1 MMTPAQKEESSKAI
15 ALKLKEVVTQIGT
28 IQGNVHQILVMAS
41 IHAYKSESADIA
53 GLVLKNLTGV
63 RGSFRVESVAYWFKH
78 VAGLNCTYNEK
89 KEVWTSKFNKS
100 GEYMSDQG
108 VQFTYDKA
116 HVATLKQD
124 KLRFWVIAPKQNM
137 NLKLPTD
144 LEMVTKS
151 AEIQLARGIAGGS
164 LTPESIKVHL
174 DTKMNRIRALADTGK
189 TKEWLEEFYTQH
201 PDQKPVVEIDP
212 VEKELAELEAQEL
225 QAELEELEVE

>member
-1 MMTPAQKEESSKAI
+1 MATQTQKEKDMAVIS
-15 ALKLKEVVTQIGT
+15 LKLKEVVAQIGT
-28 IQGNVHQILVMAS
+28 IQSNVHSVLVMGS
-41 IHAYKSESADIA
+41 IYAYKNNDADVASLI
-53 GLVLKNLTGV
+53 LKNLTGV

-174 DTKMNRIRALADTGK
+174 DTMMNRIRALADTGK